1 MPRRHAHDYGDGVS
15 RWRRWR
21 AWTKAHPLFFDSCL
35 ALVLLVGG
43 LLTLGPG
50 NDGSRGP
57 DDHQIAF
64 APTTASYVL
73 LVLACLVLVARRL
86 RPTEVLAAELV
97 LSLVGIAVDHSNS
110 QTFGALFVAVYTVSM
125 MRAWRTAVALSSAVG
140 VLVCGALW
148 VVAADD
154 VEQQVTYV
162 FAALIAAAC
171 AIGIAR
177 RARRQV
183 ILDAEERA
191 LRAEQSREEEARR
204 QVTEERLRIA
214 RELHDVLAHHIAV
227 INVQSGVAQHLLATD
242 PAKAGEAIGHVR
254 EASQVAL
261 SEMTTV
267 LGLLRAPDESSAVQ
281 PAPGLAQA
289 DALVESVRRAG
300 VPVTWRVT
308 GAVRALAPV
317 TDLAAYRVVQESLTN
332 VGKHGRGGAE
342 VVVDYRDDVVVLDI
356 ANRVNGAIPTAGTG
370 LGLVGMRERVAAV
383 GGSLEVGE
391 SDGRFV
397 VHAEL
402 PAPQVATAAEVT
414 S

>member
-1 MPRRHAHDYGDGVS
+1 VS

-21 AWTKAHPLFFDSCL
+21 AWTKAHPLFFDTCL
-35 ALVLLVGG
+35 AAVLLVGG

-57 DDHQIAF
+57 DDHPIVF
-64 APTTASYVL
+64 EPTTASYLL

-86 RPTEVLAAELV
+86 RPVEVLGVEIV
-97 LSLVGIAVDHSNS
+97 LTLVGIAVDHD
-110 QTFGALFVAVYTVSM
+110 QTQTLGALLVAVYTVAM
-125 MRAWRTAVALSSAVG
+125 LRGWRTALPGAALAG
-140 VLVCGALW
+140 VLASGALW
-148 VVAADD
+148 LSAADE
-154 VEQQVTYV
+154 VEQQSVYV
-162 FAALIAAAC
+162 FAALIAAAY

-183 ILDAEERA
+183 LLDAEERA
-191 LRAEQSREEEARR
+191 VRAEQSREEEARR

-242 PAKAGEAIGHVR
+242 PAKAEAAIGHVR

-261 SEMTTV
+261 SEMSTV
-267 LGLLRAPDESSAVQ
+267 LGLLRAPEESTAVQ

-289 DALVESVRRAG
+289 DALVESVRRSG

-308 GAVRALAPV
+308 GSARPLAPV

-332 VGKHGRGGAE
+332 AGKHGRGGAD
-342 VVVDYRDDVVVLDI
+342 VLVDYRDDVLVLEI
-356 ANRVNGAIPTAGTG
+356 GNRVNGANASAGAG
-370 LGLVGMRERVAAV
+370 LGLLGMRERVTAV
-383 GGSLEVGE
+383 GGRLTTGE
-391 SDGRFV
+391 ADGRFV

-402 PAPQVATAAEVT
+402 PAPQQAAASEET
-414 S
+414 P

>member
-1 MPRRHAHDYGDGVS
+1 MPRWDAPGYGDRVS

-35 ALVLLVGG
+35 ALVLLLGG

-50 NDGSRGP
+50 NDGTRGP
-57 DDHQIAF
+57 DGREILF
-64 APTTASYVL
+64 EPTALSYVL
-73 LVLACLVLVARRL
+73 LVLACVVLVARRL
-86 RPTEVLAAELV
+86 RPVEVLGVELV
-97 LSLVGIAVDHSNS
+97 LTLVGIAVDRS
-110 QTFGALFVAVYTVSM
+110 QTQTLSALLVAVYTVSM
-125 MRAWRTAVALSSAVG
+125 LRAWRTALPPVAVAA
-140 VLVCGALW
+140 VLVPGALW
-148 VVAADD
+148 FAAADE
-154 VEQQVTYV
+154 VEQQATYV
-162 FAALIAAAC
+162 FAALIAAAY
-171 AIGIAR
+171 ALGIAR

-267 LGLLRAPDESSAVQ
+267 LGLLRAPDESSAMQ

-317 TDLAAYRVVQESLTN
+317 TDLAAYRVVQEALTN
-332 VGKHGRGGAE
+332 AGKHGRGGAE
-342 VVVDYRDDVVVLDI
+342 VLVDYRDDVVVLDI
-356 ANRVNGAIPTAGTG
+356 SNRVAGETARAGTG
-370 LGLVGMRERVAAV
+370 LGLVGMHERVTAV
-383 GGSLEVGE
+383 GGTLETGE

-402 PAPQVATAAEVT
+402 PAPPVPAVVPA
-414 S
+414 